1 MSEKLELLKALLM
14 EAQSDPALRAAVES
28 QGFKVKARS
37 EPGIVQEAL
46 FAGRDAI
53 LEVLGNADEDQLTEV
68 QRYSLALDFSIPV
81 DFLNGEPA
89 EVGQTSAK
97 KVRGSAGTDKVF
109 VAEDGTVWSDRVQ
122 YLHAQNIR
130 VRDVVVSRQEDQ
142 KTLLKAK
149 VNEDGV
155 PTTWAEGEN
164 AGESI
169 GDAMMSLIMAHIEGE
184 NDAS

>member
-37 EPGIVQEAL
+37 EPSIVQEAL

-53 LEVLGNADEDQLTEV
+53 LEVLQNADDEQLTEV
-68 QRYSLALDFSIPV
+68 QQYSLALDFSIPV
-81 DFLNGEPA
+81 DFLNGDPA

-109 VAEDGTVWSDRVQ
+109 VAEDGSVWNDRVQ

-130 VRDVVVSRQEDQ
+130 VSDTVVSRQEDQ

-149 VNEDGV
+149 VNDDGI
-155 PTTWAEGEN
+155 PTTWAEGELKDEEI
-164 AGESI
+164 GER
-169 GDAMMSLIMAHIEGE
+169 MMSLIMAHIEGE
-184 NDAS
+184 SDAS